1 MSQNFYFEP
10 PSRIQL
16 VDKMA
21 HLLRYS
27 EFLIVIAG
35 PKGSGKSSV
44 AKRLALVTQTSDIS
58 QILVK
63 LESETGAMSLALQC
77 AKLVSDDYA
86 EGMDPL
92 TILHEKSRS
101 LHDVGQHLLILID
114 NAEWLND
121 EAIELLAGL
130 LVSGVGKPKVVLSG
144 EESLVK
150 RLHSLSLYEL
160 LEGRL
165 HLETLQPFSEDEAK
179 EFLTLRFSSQ
189 QALSKR
195 DLKSVYESSE
205 GYPGRITSAA
215 SEIYRSGK
223 VTNRSRKFLPLPM
236 PHMVG
241 IGIVLLGVLVVS
253 AWQASQDN
261 NLAIEPQIVAGRVSV
276 PLNVSVKDPLAGDVR
291 DDTII
296 EMQSELSKLLA
307 EQEKLL
313 KQETALRNTPSA
325 VKKNTDNPPAIV
337 EPRLVPST
345 VIIAKVQERTSEP
358 NIVEKEVKKTKQLID
373 KRSKLAVDT
382 ASKPVIVAPKPV
394 SLPSPAV
401 APAVVSKPVVIATP
415 SVVSKPA
422 VVVEPSVVSKSVAV
436 AVKVVPKPKVV
447 ISEKGTVAP
456 ASAKPKSVVS
466 EVIPSEKVKKV
477 VSKAKSNKWLKEEQ
491 LLSWPSTGYTLQVLG
506 ARSQSSVVQFME
518 ALDSRDRL
526 YYFTT
531 VFKKAPWHVVVYGQY
546 ANRTAANRAVS
557 TLPQELKKLKPWARS
572 IKGVQQD
579 IKKK

>member
-1 MSQNFYFEP
+1 
-10 PSRIQL
+10 
-16 VDKMA
+16 MA

>member
-27 EFLIVIAG
+27 EFLIIIAG
-35 PKGSGKSSV
+35 AKGSGKSSV

-313 KQETALRNTPSA
+313 KQETALRDTPSA
-325 VKKNTDNPPAIV
+325 VKKNTDNPPTIA

-456 ASAKPKSVVS
+456 TSAKPKSVVS
-466 EVIPSEKVKKV
+466 EVISSEKVKKV

>member
-27 EFLIVIAG
+27 DFLIVIAG

-44 AKRLALVTQTSDIS
+44 SKRLALVTKTSDIS
-58 QILVK
+58 QILVT
-63 LESETGAMSLALQC
+63 LEGETGAMSLALQC

-144 EESLVK
+144 EESLVN

-179 EFLTLRFSSQ
+179 EFLALRFSSQ
-189 QALSKR
+189 QTLSKR
-195 DLKSVYESSE
+195 ELKSIYESSN

-215 SEIYRSGK
+215 SDIYRSGK
-223 VTNRSRKFLPLPM
+223 ITSKSSRFFPLPM

-241 IGIVLLGVLVVS
+241 IGIVLLGVLLVS
-253 AWQASQDN
+253 AWQASQDT
-261 NLAIEPQIVAGRVSV
+261 NLAVEPQIVAGRVSV
-276 PLNVSVKDPLAGDVR
+276 PLNVSVKDPSVA
-291 DDTII
+291 DDSITQ
-296 EMQSELSKLLA
+296 MQSELSKLLA

-313 KQETALRNTPSA
+313 KQETALLKTPPIIKENTLKTPA
-325 VKKNTDNPPAIV
+325 VA
-337 EPRLVPST
+337 EPKSIPVT
-345 VIIAKVQERTSEP
+345 TIIEKAKEQIGESSL
-358 NIVEKEVKKTKQLID
+358 VEKEVKPSKKLIET
-373 KRSKLAVDT
+373 RVS
-382 ASKPVIVAPKPV
+382 PVVVKA
-394 SLPSPAV
+394 L
-401 APAVVSKPVVIATP
+401 APAVVDSKPVNAPVAAKPVVIAKQ

-422 VVVEPSVVSKSVAV
+422 VVVAPNVVVPKPDIAP
-436 AVKVVPKPKVV
+436 VKVVPQPTV
-447 ISEKGTVAP
+447 IVSEKGTA
-456 ASAKPKSVVS
+456 APKSVTPKSVAS
-466 EVIPSEKVKKV
+466 EVVYSGKGNKSSTVP
-477 VSKAKSNKWLKEEQ
+477 KASTAKWLKEEQ
-491 LLSWPSTGYTLQVLG
+491 LLSWPSSGYTLQVLG

-518 ALDSRDRL
+518 SLDSRDRL

-546 ANRTAANRAVS
+546 ANRAAANRAVS
-557 TLPQELKKLKPWARS
+557 SLPQELKKLKPWARS